1 MQIALCDDEER
12 QLDLL
17 GGFLRA
23 YEAEPGMDLTLTR
36 FFSGEALLAAPR
48 EFSIV
53 FMDIYLDG
61 LLGTETIRRLGGE
74 AQVVFITTSREHA
87 IEAFGLGAVHYLLK
101 PIEQA
106 AVWEAMDRCLSRLGV
121 NAGPVLQ
128 IQTSHGSIPV
138 SAAQI
143 TYIEVFDKLCIVHTA
158 KQQFQT
164 YTALNTLFIGSCL
177 SSKLILKDGT
187 EISLSRNNRA
197 ELKAQYQRFL
207 FDLTRRGAH

>member
-23 YEAEPGMDLTLTR
+23 YEAEHGMDLTLTR

-87 IEAFGLGAVHYLLK
+87 IEAFGLGAR
-101 PIEQA
+101 P
-106 AVWEAMDRCLSRLGV
+106 LSAETHRTGCGV
-121 NAGPVLQ
+121 GGHGPLSLPPGRQRRAVLQ

-164 YTALNTLFIGSCL
+164 YTALNTSL
-177 SSKLILKDGT
+177 SSWTATDFSGPSAALW
-187 EISLSRNNRA
+187 
-197 ELKAQYQRFL
+197 
-207 FDLTRRGAH
+207 